1 MKTWTIQSKLILKQV
16 SLFLLLVGLLIFGA
30 AIAYAQGDE
39 QIERLSVQLWPEFD
53 QPETLVIAHGSLA
66 DASSFPA
73 TLTFNLPV
81 GIMKMNAVAILAD
94 EGGALLNHPYELE
107 QRDGASQLSFALDAP
122 MDFYFEYYDPDIMT
136 NNGDERSLA
145 YEFIADYAVQDLSI
159 EVQQPPEAENMQL
172 SPDPD
177 NVSVSNNQFTYHIYK
192 RSNLAPGST
201 FSFAGTYQKQGDM
214 LTNDL
219 VVNIPEPSEP
229 LQPLQPAPPK
239 KQDWTLMLGYALV
252 GLGAAVLVFAGVM
265 WYINRNRS
273 QEEYEPAPRRPSRKK
288 GKSPAARVP
297 QPKGVQQSASSSSS
311 DARFCP
317 HCGTAYKQDALFC
330 HKCGKP
336 RR

>member
-1 MKTWTIQSKLILKQV
+1 MKNRLTQNKAILKQV
-16 SLFLLLVGLLIFGA
+16 NLFLILVGLLAFSA
-30 AIAYAQGDE
+30 VIAYAQGDE
-39 QIERLSVQLWPEFD
+39 RIERLSIQLWPEFD
-53 QPETLVIAHGSLA
+53 QPETLVIVHGNLA
-66 DASSFPA
+66 DAPSFPA

-81 GIMKMNAVAILAD
+81 GITEMHAVAILAD
-94 EGGALLNHPYELE
+94 DGGELLNHPYELV
-107 QRDGASQLSFALDAP
+107 QRDGASQLSFALGAP
-122 MDFYFEYYDPDIMT
+122 IDFYFEYYDPSIMT
-136 NNGDERSLA
+136 NNGDERSLT

-172 SPDPD
+172 SPEPD
-177 NVSVSNNQFTYHIYK
+177 NVAVSSNQLTYHIYK
-192 RSNLAPGST
+192 KSNLAPGST
-201 FSFAGTYQKQGDM
+201 LSFAGTYQKQGDT

-229 LQPLQPAPPK
+229 FQPLQPAPAK
-239 KQDWTLMLGYALV
+239 EQDWTLMLGYALV
-252 GLGAAVLVFAGVM
+252 GLGAGVLVFAGVM

-288 GKSPAARVP
+288 GKSPAARIS
-297 QPKGVQQSASSSSS
+297 QPKSAQQSAPSSS

-317 HCGTAYKQDALFC
+317 HCGAAYKQDALFC